1 MVIFKL
7 LILLLIFYLSHIFF
21 VPLSPFSAFLGRD
34 RVYFLFYLI
43 SFIGFFTVTCSY
55 FSVCLRVYSI
65 YMFNLSQST
74 FRRYT
79 TSHIRN
85 FKYYTSLSPF
95 MLLLLYVLHVIIPKV
110 HHYHFYLNNYFYIG
124 VELQRYKKNI
134 KSTYVVTIFSVLHFS
149 LQSPIPFWYHFLPP
163 TQICLTFLGLKV
175 YGNEFFQL
183 SEKVYNWPLILNNI
197 FAEYRGNI
205 RQEKYDLNAQIK
217 YKYDLYIGQGN
228 GNPLQYSCL
237 ENPMDRSLAGHSPW
251 GHKSWTRLS
260 N

>member
-1 MVIFKL
+1 MLSCFSCVRLFATLWTVACQTPLSILQARILQWPACSPPGDLLDPGLEPVSLMSPALAGRFFTEPWGKPLKLFNVIIDMVIFKL

-79 TSHIRN
+79 ISHIRN

-95 MLLLLYVLHVIIPKV
+95 MLLLLYVLHM
-110 HHYHFYLNNYFYIG
+110 L
-124 VELQRYKKNI
+124 
-134 KSTYVVTIFSVLHFS
+134 
-149 LQSPIPFWYHFLPP
+149 
-163 TQICLTFLGLKV
+163 
-175 YGNEFFQL
+175 
-183 SEKVYNWPLILNNI
+183 
-197 FAEYRGNI
+197 
-205 RQEKYDLNAQIK
+205 
-217 YKYDLYIGQGN
+217 
-228 GNPLQYSCL
+228 
-237 ENPMDRSLAGHSPW
+237 
-251 GHKSWTRLS
+251 
-260 N
+260 